1 MPTLGAGDAD
11 GLRTYGV
18 SMQNRERLVVIGA
31 DAGGMTAA
39 SQARRR
45 RPAGQLEIVAVDRG
59 RHASYSACGIPYW
72 VGGAVGSADDLV
84 SRTLAEFAKQDIE
97 VRLRTEAVGLNLDRG
112 EVTIR
117 DLDGGGGSTLGF
129 DQLVLGT
136 GAVPTHPDIPGIDAP
151 NVFGVQTLDDG
162 EAVIAALGG
171 DGVGRAVIVGGG
183 YIGLEMAE
191 AFVER
196 GLRVTV
202 VEAGPQPMS
211 TLDPDMGALV
221 ADAVEGLGIT
231 LHRSERVTAIEVD
244 GSGRAT
250 TVVTS
255 EREIPTDIVVLGLG
269 VKPNTALARDAG
281 IAIGVTGGIVT
292 DMQMRTASHRTVW
305 AAGDCVQTVHRVS
318 QAPVHIALGTH
329 ANKQGRVAGINLGG
343 GYATF
348 PGVIGTAVTKI
359 CSLEVART
367 GLREAEA
374 ARAGLRHVSTVV
386 ESTTR
391 AGYYPDAQPITT
403 KLVAEKRSGRLLGA
417 QIVGREGAAK
427 RIDVLA
433 TAIWNGMTVEE
444 ISGLD
449 LSYAPPFAPVWD
461 PVLIAARK
469 SWDAVELEVRADY
482 ESQP

>member
-1 MPTLGAGDAD
+1 MA
-11 GLRTYGV
+11 
-18 SMQNRERLVVIGA
+18 RERLVVIGA

-45 RPAGQLEIVAVDRG
+45 RPAEQLDIVAVDRG

-72 VGGAVGSADDLV
+72 IGGVVDSVDDLV
-84 SRTLAEFAKQDIE
+84 TRTVAEFGKQDID
-97 VRLRTEAVGLNLDRG
+97 VRLRHEAVGIDLDRG
-112 EVTIR
+112 EVTVR
-117 DLDGGGGSTLGF
+117 DDGRDSVLGF

-162 EAVIAALGG
+162 EAVRDAIAGA
-171 DGVGRAVIVGGG
+171 GVRRAVVVGGG

-191 AFVER
+191 AFIER
-196 GLRVTV
+196 GLDVTV

-211 TLDPDMGALV
+211 TLDADMGALV
-221 ADAVEGLGIT
+221 GDAVEGLGIT
-231 LHRSERVTAIEVD
+231 LHRSERVTAIAVD

-250 TVVTS
+250 AVVTS
-255 EREIPTDIVVLGLG
+255 EREIPADVIVLGLG
-269 VKPNTALARDAG
+269 VGPNTALARDAG
-281 IAIGVTGGIVT
+281 ITIGVTGGIVT
-292 DMQMRTASHRTVW
+292 DMRMRTASHQNVW

-367 GLREAEA
+367 GLRETEA
-374 ARAGLRHVSTVV
+374 ARAGFRFVSTVV

-391 AGYYPDAQPITT
+391 AGYHPGAQPITT
-403 KLVAEKRSGRLLGA
+403 KLIAEKRSGRLLGA

-433 TAIWNGMTVEE
+433 TAVWNEMTVEE

-469 SWDAVELEVRADY
+469 TWDAVELEVRADY
-482 ESQP
+482 ESAP